1 MHCNSKS
8 TRFQKLHLR
17 GRTLTYVHYF
27 HNEWPQ
33 RQLPQRLNC
42 SPPAGTIAFPPH
54 FCNIPPPH
62 PPPHPPIAAPVP
74 RAEPPLYPRSPPG
87 AIAAL
92 HPAAP
97 LHALLPAKVT
107 HLMGGGG
114 DRWKNDLSPGTRTI
128 LSHGNIGIYLI
139 PGNSA
144 RVSPFISSP
153 EFCKSFI
160 SFCAANQLRFSC
172 TVPIL
177 HAHHT
182 AANASAP
189 PHPLPV
195 LTVQKA
201 ERAP

>member
-1 MHCNSKS
+1 MSPSTGRATKGAQHRATRSEPSASPGAATTPGCKMHCNSKS

-114 DRWKNDLSPGTRTI
+114 E
-128 LSHGNIGIYLI
+128 IGGKMI
-139 PGNSA
+139 SA
-144 RVSPFISSP
+144 LAP
-153 EFCKSFI
+153 EQYFPME
-160 SFCAANQLRFSC
+160 
-172 TVPIL
+172 T
-177 HAHHT
+177 
-182 AANASAP
+182 
-189 PHPLPV
+189 
-195 LTVQKA
+195 
-201 ERAP
+201 

>member
-1 MHCNSKS
+1 MCIIS
-8 TRFQKLHLR
+8 TMNGHS
-17 GRTLTYVHYF
+17 GS
-27 HNEWPQ
+27 
-33 RQLPQRLNC
+33 
-42 SPPAGTIAFPPH
+42 SPSASIRVPLQELFAFPPH
-54 FCNIPPPH
+54 FCNISPPLPPP
-62 PPPHPPIAAPVP
+62 AAPVP
-74 RAEPPLYPRSPPG
+74 LAEVLLYPRSPPR

-107 HLMGGGG
+107 HLIGEGGGER

-182 AANASAP
+182 TANASAP

>member
-1 MHCNSKS
+1 MA
-8 TRFQKLHLR
+8 TAAA
-17 GRTLTYVHYF
+17 
-27 HNEWPQ
+27 
-33 RQLPQRLNC
+33 
-42 SPPAGTIAFPPH
+42 PPAPQLQSPCGDYCIPTAFLQYSTPPPPT
-54 FCNIPPPH
+54 PPPH
-62 PPPHPPIAAPVP
+62 RRPRAPRRASAIPPQPPRSHRSAAP
-74 RAEPPLYPRSPPG
+74 RG
-87 AIAAL
+87 
-92 HPAAP
+92 PAARAAP
-97 LHALLPAKVT
+97 CKSYT
-107 HLMGGGG
+107 SYGGGGG